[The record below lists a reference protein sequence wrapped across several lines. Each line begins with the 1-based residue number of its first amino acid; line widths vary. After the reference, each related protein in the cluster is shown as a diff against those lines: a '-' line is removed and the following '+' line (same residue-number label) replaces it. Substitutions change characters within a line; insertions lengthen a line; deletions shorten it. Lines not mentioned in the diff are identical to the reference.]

1 MSGPFIYTPM
11 RLRKLIGLVC
21 SVMLPDT
28 EMQMDQR
35 EKNAFF
41 MKLWIVLTVA
51 FMAGAFVGSHAP

>member
-1 MSGPFIYTPM
+1 M